1 MLPMIRERKPYRNR
15 RPMVST
21 PARTP
26 TYGAYSPA
34 PRAPAARRRLGSHGL
49 AEFIEGWLIGFG
61 GGAVVV
67 AALALAVLIL
77 APPRR
82 TNILLLGL
90 DRRPQEDTTASRTD
104 TMILLT
110 VYPQGR
116 YVGMLSIPRDL
127 YLPVGGGVTD
137 RINTAYF
144 YAEIAAPGSGPAAA
158 MAAVRANFGVNVDR
172 YVRVDLAG
180 FVQVVDALG
189 GIEINVPQP
198 IEDDAYPTY
207 DYGTTTVSFAA
218 GPQHMD
224 GDQALAYARIRHG
237 SSDFQRAARQQAVI
251 EAVLARLMQPGAWVR
266 LPAIAAAVKDSV
278 GTDLSPLDLL
288 TLAPTLLVVGPGQI
302 DRSVIEGDMVQ
313 PYTTD
318 GRADVQLPVWA
329 EINPVLL
336 KMFGQ

>member
-1 MLPMIRERKPYRNR
+1 MNHNR
-15 RPMVST
+15 RPIRYRRTVVPTS
-21 PARTP
+21 ARP
-26 TYGAYSPA
+26 VRYGAYA
-34 PRAPAARRRLGSHGL
+34 PYPGTPMARPRRDAHRV

-67 AALALAVLIL
+67 VMLALALLIV

-90 DRRPQEDTTASRTD
+90 DRRPQETSSAARTD

-110 VYPQGR
+110 IYPQRR

-127 YLPVGGGVTD
+127 YLPLPGGFSD

-144 YAEIAAPGSGPAAA
+144 YAEAEQPGSGPAAA
-158 MAAVRANFGVNVDR
+158 MEAVRTNFGVHVDH
-172 YVRVDLAG
+172 YVRIDLAG
-180 FVQVVDALG
+180 FVQIVDALG
-189 GIEINVPQP
+189 GIDIDVPAP
-198 IEDDAYPTY
+198 LFDDAYPTY

-237 SSDFQRAARQQAVI
+237 SSDFQRAERQQLVI
-251 EAVLARLMQPGAWVR
+251 EAVIGRLLQPTAWVR
-266 LPAIAAAVKDSV
+266 LPAVAAAARQSI
-278 GTDLSPLDLL
+278 GTDLGPLDLL
-288 TLAPTLLVVGPGQI
+288 AAAPVILAVGPSNI
-302 DRSVIEGDMVQ
+302 DRAVIEGDMVQ
-313 PYTTD
+313 PYVTD
-318 GRADVQLPVWA
+318 GGADVQLPVWTA
-329 EINPVLL
+329 INPVLL